1 MSMFKRENR
10 YVVFKRK
17 NLSHA
22 QGKVL
27 HSVESELCP
36 DGNVKEC
43 LVVEHDWPCYDAAW
57 NMIVKLSE
65 GKFSD
70 PYAEIKQLRERVKEL
85 EQNLLPIENG
95 KNRYGL
101 DVSYFRNAINRELN
115 RSLANHKP
123 DELARVLAR
132 LSRTADE
139 SVMFEPEFSGNFA
152 IEKKRIGYYASC
164 IESGMNDGQASLL
177 ADIYAEQLR
186 KGGES

>member
-1 MSMFKRENR
+1 MNNFKRENR

-27 HSVESELCP
+27 HSIESELCP

-57 NMIVKLSE
+57 NMIVKLSA

-85 EQNLLPIENG
+85 EKEKEVASRFHKEHYDIF
-95 KNRYGL
+95 KRY
-101 DVSYFRNAINRELN
+101 
-115 RSLANHKP
+115 
-123 DELARVLAR
+123 
-132 LSRTADE
+132 
-139 SVMFEPEFSGNFA
+139 
-152 IEKKRIGYYASC
+152 
-164 IESGMNDGQASLL
+164 
-177 ADIYAEQLR
+177 EQLR
-186 KGGES
+186 KEQEQ

>member
-1 MSMFKRENR
+1 MNNFKRENR

-27 HSVESELCP
+27 HSIKSELCP

-57 NMIVKLSE
+57 NMIVKLSA

-85 EQNLLPIENG
+85 ENSNARMLHEVANQYDG
-95 KNRYGL
+95 KVKNKWGEW
-101 DVSYFRNAINRELN
+101 RE
-115 RSLANHKP
+115 
-123 DELARVLAR
+123 
-132 LSRTADE
+132 
-139 SVMFEPEFSGNFA
+139 
-152 IEKKRIGYYASC
+152 
-164 IESGMNDGQASLL
+164 
-177 ADIYAEQLR
+177 
-186 KGGES
+186 

>member
-1 MSMFKRENR
+1 MNNFKRENR

-27 HSVESELCP
+27 HSIESELCP

-57 NMIVKLSE
+57 NMIVKLSA

-85 EQNLLPIENG
+85 ERDAKNNELVHVGFTNG
-95 KNRYGL
+95 DQITYAKTEEGSFYPVTSGSCYIPLYMLKSHEHR
-101 DVSYFRNAINRELN
+101 VETT
-115 RSLANHKP
+115 SL
-123 DELARVLAR
+123 
-132 LSRTADE
+132 
-139 SVMFEPEFSGNFA
+139 
-152 IEKKRIGYYASC
+152 
-164 IESGMNDGQASLL
+164 
-177 ADIYAEQLR
+177 EQLR
-186 KGGES
+186 KEQASD

>member
-1 MSMFKRENR
+1 MNNFKRENR

-65 GKFSD
+65 GEFSD
-70 PYAEIKQLRERVKEL
+70 PYAEITQLRERVKEL
-85 EQNLLPIENG
+85 ESDLKIALSDKTLDLVRCGIGGN
-95 KNRYGL
+95 YGGNC
-101 DVSYFRNAINRELN
+101 YE
-115 RSLANHKP
+115 
-123 DELARVLAR
+123 
-132 LSRTADE
+132 TAMLKHHAPLVE
-139 SVMFEPEFSGNFA
+139 M
-152 IEKKRIGYYASC
+152 
-164 IESGMNDGQASLL
+164 Q
-177 ADIYAEQLR
+177 EQLR